1 MHNMV
6 LGTLLLA
13 VVTTY
18 GRDLHEAAE
27 LPEIK

>member
-18 GRDLHEAAE
+18 GRDLHEAAR
-27 LPEIK
+27 

>member
-1 MHNMV
+1 MNNMA
-6 LGTLLLA
+6 LGTLLLT

-18 GRDLHEAAE
+18 GRDLHEAAK